1 MEGKQSEYDFLN
13 FTKDYSIKN
22 NITRDEE
29 IQFSDKVQK
38 INKNGWKQGRN
49 LLLTD
54 KAIYNLKK
62 TSLKRRIDYKTVM
75 GISLS
80 KQSDEFVIHCEDI
93 DYDYHYI
100 SPRKKMIVEIIAK
113 NYQIIKEEELK
124 LYEIN
129 VKTLGTFVT
138 TKKEKEKQ
146 QKLTRMPKTGQ
157 ISVKDY
163 LFGNKSKT
171 DVNVIQPKKGK
182 KIPSSFK
189 NVPVKYEDFDII
201 SVVGRGSVGKIVL
214 VRYSKDGKYYIMKSM
229 RKDQII
235 SEGTVD
241 NILVER
247 NILMEGQCQFILTL
261 SFFFQTPERLYYV
274 CPFIKGGDLFHKL
287 KTDIFLKED
296 LVRFYAAQVA
306 IALQHLHDLGIAY
319 RDLKP
324 ENILIDED
332 GYIKLCDF
340 GSSVSIRGT
349 EKETSFGGSPEY
361 ASPEM
366 ITYSGHTFMCDWWSF
381 GILIYELL
389 YGNTP
394 FFNMDK
400 TRMFDLINNGSISYP
415 KFIQIEG
422 EDKPRNYKVSD
433 EAKNLISKLLE
444 KDPGTRMGRNG
455 IKEVKKHPFF
465 SGISF
470 DDLKKKKIKAPFK
483 PNIPKDEKDI
493 TSNFDEEYLN
503 LEISESPTE
512 EWARD
517 KEYENWFEDFDLD
530 EGGEGGDDFEVIDH
544 PDEDGDNDG
553 DGEGDGDG
561 DDD

>member
-287 KTDIFLKED
+287 KNDIFLKED